1 MAFASLSR
9 TLGYIQDA
17 KLRKNRLYIQS
28 TGAEINL
35 NWLFV
40 RDFASAFKLYAHIVG
55 RTLVNRA
62 RGQKPVG
69 KICFY
74 PQQPAPWYTIWS
86 VTQFFGLDFTQDPE
100 QADFIFIFDD
110 KTFTNAVQ
118 TLPKGFTGEVIN
130 ARCANIS
137 KQNVATIFEQVFS
150 YSLEVDPATYRGPA
164 VRKSNTNAAHDGTVV
179 QCPLD
184 VSRTEPG
191 FVFQK
196 LINNSQDG
204 TSVQDL
210 RVVYVYGQI
219 PVVYI
224 KQRAM
229 ARRFA
234 NENSSVELH
243 SAAELFSEMEIQKI
257 CRMADAMGLDFGGID
272 VLRDQEDGRIY
283 IVDVNKTCMGPPIA
297 LPYRDKVAAV
307 ERVAEAFG
315 KRIGGR
321 ATDVP
326 SKCDLELCEE
336 GENR

>member
-35 NWLFV
+35 NWPFV
-40 RDFASAFKLYAHIVG
+40 RDFASAFRLYAYIVG

-86 VTQFFGLDFTQDPE
+86 VTQFFGLDFTQDPVE
-100 QADFIFIFDD
+100 ADFIFLFDD
-110 KTFTNAVQ
+110 KTFTNAAQ
-118 TLPKGFTGEVIN
+118 TLPDGVTGQIIN

-150 YSLEVDPATYRGPA
+150 YSLEVDPETHQGPA
-164 VRKSNTNAAHDGTVV
+164 VRKSNTNAAHDGMVV

-184 VSRTEPG
+184 ISQTEPG

-196 LINNSQDG
+196 LINNSEDG
-204 TSVQDL
+204 ALVQDL

-224 KQRAM
+224 KHRDM

-234 NENSSVELH
+234 NENSFVELH

-257 CRMADAMGLDFGGID
+257 CRLADAIGLDFGGID

-297 LPYRDKVAAV
+297 LPHRDKIVAV
-307 ERVAEAFG
+307 ERVAQAFG
-315 KRIGGR
+315 NRVAG
-321 ATDVP
+321 DVAADALG
-326 SKCDLELCEE
+326 CELELCEE